1 MSIDSQA
8 TTPEVRSVARV
19 IVYSILTLG
28 IYSVFHWYYV
38 NRDLA
43 EYGRVHGTSELG
55 TNPRNSVL
63 AVMPGILVV
72 VPAIWTAI
80 TTFKRVQA
88 AQRLAGKQPIEGWIG
103 VALLLLMWPAYSGY
117 IQSGLNSISRE
128 VGIEPV
134 AQAA

>member
-1 MSIDSQA
+1 MSSEPQA

-28 IYSVFHWYYV
+28 IYGIFHWYYV

-43 EYGRVHGTSELG
+43 EYGRAHGTSELG

-63 AVMPGILVV
+63 AVVPGILVV

-88 AQRLAGKQPIEGWIG
+88 AQRLAGKPPIEGWIG
-103 VALLLLMWPAYSGY
+103 VGLLLLMWPAYSGY
-117 IQSGLNSISRE
+117 IQSGLNSMSRDI
-128 VGIEPV
+128 GIEPV

>member
-1 MSIDSQA
+1 MSTQSSA
-8 TTPEVRSVARV
+8 TPPEVRSVARV

-43 EYGRVHGTSELG
+43 DYGRAHGTSELG

-63 AVMPGILVV
+63 AVMPGIIVI
-72 VPAIWTAI
+72 VPAVWTAI

-103 VALLLLMWPAYSGY
+103 VALLLVLWPAYSGY
-117 IQSGLNSISRE
+117 IQSGMNSVSRE
-128 VGIEPV
+128 AGLEPV